1 MLNGLKQKAVL
12 RHNGEYIMNMPIAN
26 ANRLEIQKQSF
37 APELVTPFD
46 LIAQHV
52 TSDVLN
58 NAFKPSEMLDQ
69 HFALQNGSHKDV
81 KQYVVYF
88 RHIMAFFADG
98 SHCGLDKPKQ
108 FVAFLGC
115 KESPESIVL
124 KENNVHIELVL
135 NIHNSINQ
143 DGAAA
148 RIEIPTQSTFTSTID
163 DDYFVA

>member
-1 MLNGLKQKAVL
+1 
-12 RHNGEYIMNMPIAN
+12 MNMPIAN

-37 APELVTPFD
+37 APELVTPFKEM
-46 LIAQHV
+46 AQHAA
-52 TSDVLN
+52 SDALN
-58 NAFKPSEMLDQ
+58 NTLKPSEMLDQ

-98 SHCGLDKPKQ
+98 SHCGLEKPKQ

-124 KENNVHIELVL
+124 KENNVHVEVVL
-135 NIHNSINQ
+135 NGHNCVAQ
-143 DGAAA
+143 DGAAV
-148 RIEIPTQSTFTSTID
+148 RIEIPTQSTFTSTMD

>member
-1 MLNGLKQKAVL
+1 
-12 RHNGEYIMNMPIAN
+12 MNMPIAN

-37 APELVTPFD
+37 APELVTPVD
-46 LIAQHV
+46 EIAQHAAL
-52 TSDVLN
+52 DVLN
-58 NAFKPSEMLDQ
+58 STQKPSEVLDQ

-98 SHCGLDKPKQ
+98 THCGLAQPKQ
-108 FVAFLGC
+108 FVAYLGY

-124 KENNVHIELVL
+124 KENNVHVELVL
-135 NIHNSINQ
+135 NARNNLSQ
-143 DGAAA
+143 DGAAT
-148 RIEIPTQSTFTSTID
+148 RIEIPTQSTFTSTLD